1 MYKKNMCL
9 IYVVL
14 AMFLLPGAVQADLIQ
29 HLDASVSSSVT
40 TDVSGEVTQ
49 WSDQSGADNNGVDMA
64 NIGTPIYPSTS
75 LAASNLEGVD
85 MGTDRNGFQLFSS
98 ADSEN
103 WLDFTGGASGNSGF
117 CVMIAF
123 KADEILGGVVR
134 DILMGNATPAQ
145 GIGFGLK
152 YEGGAVIFYAHGTQ
166 YTQSGVTVAAGDTVV
181 YGLNYNASTG
191 AFDFWDSKSG
201 TTMNVTATANADY
214 ATGTS
219 VYLGTTGNGDQYMSG
234 MIGEVRIYDGLLNS
248 TDFENA
254 QDDMTYKW
262 ITNVVWSPTDPEPD
276 PADGADVVPDSNLT
290 LSWNNQIPATQS
302 DSVYVDV
309 YFGTNPTVTS
319 NPKVLSNEDVTGVSR
334 SSVNVNAS
342 VAGETYYWRI
352 DTDYGGAEVLESN
365 VFSFDALEVNVFD
378 NDGEDNLWSTASNW
392 YPDVVPVNPT
402 GAFIGGYD
410 VTVDS
415 VVSSPA
421 DIRLFDASLTLT
433 ANADLA
439 AGSLL
444 EWDGDVVWNQTGSLF
459 SMDEGYIGIAAEQVN
474 ADVVLEGSAHWNFST
489 KLELGTSLLSD
500 ILLTLKGSSV
510 GIDYTGA
517 SGSDVFVL
525 GTAATIESRPDSGG
539 ASPLELGVA
548 ELSLESGSQW
558 ILDGSDYTGSYTVGE
573 RFYLANY
580 GFFSG
585 STLGVCFGNFA
596 LPADRDLQLVNTGDG
611 STAGSLYYEVVAQT
625 AATGPNVIIVNI
637 DDVSGGHYFGVEG
650 RDCITPTIDSLAANG
665 INYTNANAASTV
677 CAPSRY
683 AILTGR
689 HARRN
694 TSEAFLAAYPPG
706 EVPRFGNTD
715 VELETDGQNI
725 GALLQQVG
733 YRTAF
738 IGKSHNL
745 DNSLGDTANWPSLG
759 LVTYGQS
766 ADPTTDPLVNGAMG
780 HNHRVLCQRMRTY
793 GFDFVGGFYSANL
806 KELYNDYLNVHNQEW
821 ITKNALDFIDE
832 NHNQRF
838 FLYVAPTMIHGP
850 LNDTDLS
857 PTLAAD
863 PGFTS
868 AGYLPNEDYSFMP
881 SRQSIIDEVNTAGK
895 ELTSARVTWIDYSMQ
910 AIINKLTEH
919 GITNDTLI
927 IFTADHGSITIQD
940 DPVSRGKSS
949 LYEAGMD
956 VPLVMY
962 WPGGITSP
970 GRTYDNLVQH
980 IDFVP
985 TVLELANATAFSTR
999 PLDGE
1004 SLVPILDGSS
1014 DALRDDIY
1022 CEIGYARGVR
1032 TMDWKYIALRYTP
1045 EVYVQIESEYLW
1057 YNLTTGDYWPRP
1069 YYITNAGLSEAARST
1084 HPGYFDDDQLYDL
1097 TADPTEQS
1105 NSYGQYPVLEFDLKE
1120 RLDDYAAMFT
1130 DPIQHLDAT
1139 VSASVTGSPVSQW
1152 ADQSGNGNDAIAD
1165 VGSVYYPSSS
1175 LSASGLAGLDFGT
1188 TRNSLELFTVAESD
1202 SWLDQSAG
1210 TDGFAVMI
1218 AFKCDA
1224 LHSDWSDVLGNSSST
1239 SGFGLRYSST
1249 GQIAGYL
1256 GDQTFQSDGSSLIQA
1271 GDTVVIGFNYDAMQ
1285 GEYEFWDSKNDG
1297 APYGTI
1303 GNVSAADFS
1312 QASGVT
1318 VGSMTDSN
1326 QYINGMVG
1334 EIIVY
1339 EKTLRPA
1346 EFHAE
1351 RKALADKW
1359 AADTAVTVPDV
1370 LGLAQATA
1378 ESDIVAAGLVVGTV
1392 TTAY

>member
-1 MYKKNMCL
+1 MRRNRLLLTVLSILCL
-9 IYVVL
+9 ATSGI
-14 AMFLLPGAVQADLIQ
+14 AGASLIQ
-29 HLDASVSSSVT
+29 HLDASVPSSVT

-49 WSDQSGADNNGVDMA
+49 WSDQSGTGNNGVDLA
-64 NIGTPIYPSTS
+64 NIGTPMYPSTS
-75 LAASNLEGVD
+75 LAASNLAGVD
-85 MGTDRNGFQLFSS
+85 MGTGRNGFQLFSS
-98 ADSEN
+98 AESGN
-103 WLDFTGGASGNSGF
+103 WLNFTGGASGNSGF
-117 CVMIAF
+117 CIMIAF

-145 GIGFGLK
+145 GTGFGLK
-152 YEGGAVIFYAHGTQ
+152 YEGGSVKFYAHSIQ
-166 YTQSGVTVAAGDTVV
+166 YTKLGVTVAAGDTVV

-201 TTMNVTATANADY
+201 TTMNVTATANANY

-219 VYLGTTGNGDQYMSG
+219 VYLGTTANGDQYMSG

-254 QDDMTYKW
+254 QDDMTYEW
-262 ITNVVWSPTDPEPD
+262 ITNVVWSLTDPEPD

-302 DSVYVDV
+302 DLVYVDV
-309 YFGTNPTVTS
+309 YFGTNPTVTA

-352 DTDYGGAEVLESN
+352 DTDYGGAEVLESSI
-365 VFSFDALEVNVFD
+365 FSFDALGVNVFD
-378 NDGEDNLWSTASNW
+378 NGGGDNLWSTASNW
-392 YPDVVPVNPT
+392 DPDVVPVNPT

-415 VVSSPA
+415 VVPSPA

-433 ANADLA
+433 VNADLA

-444 EWDGDVVWNQTGSLF
+444 EWDGDVVWNQTDSLF
-459 SMDEGYIGIAAEQVN
+459 SMDEGYIGIGTEQVN
-474 ADVVLEGSAHWNFST
+474 ADIVLDGSGHWNFST
-489 KLELGTSLLSD
+489 KLELGTSLPSD
-500 ILLTLKGSSV
+500 ILLVLEGSSV
-510 GIDYTGA
+510 GVDYTGA
-517 SGSDVFVL
+517 SGSDAFVL
-525 GTAATIESRPDSGG
+525 GTAATIESRPDAGG

-580 GFFSG
+580 GSFSG
-585 STLGVCFGNFA
+585 STLGVRFGNFA

-665 INYTNANAASTV
+665 INFTNAHCAATV
-677 CAPSRY
+677 CAASRY
-683 AILTGR
+683 SLLTGR
-689 HARRN
+689 HVRRN
-694 TSEAFLAAYPPG
+694 TSESFLTKRPPG
-706 EVPRFGNTD
+706 EMPRVDNVY

-725 GALLQQVG
+725 GALLQQAG

-745 DNSLGDTANWPSLG
+745 DYDLGNTANWPSLG
-759 LVTYGQS
+759 LVTYGQA

-780 HNHRVLCQRMRTY
+780 HNHRVVCQRMRTR
-793 GFDFVGGFYSANL
+793 GFDFVGGFYHHNL
-806 KELYNDYLNVHNQEW
+806 LELRNDYLNVHNQEW
-821 ITKNALDFIDE
+821 VTKNALDFIDE
-832 NHNQRF
+832 NHDQRF
-838 FLYVAPTMIHGP
+838 FLYMAPTMIHGP
-850 LNDTDLS
+850 LAASLS
-857 PTLAAD
+857 PSLGAD

-881 SRQSIIDEVNTAGK
+881 SRQSIIDEVNAAGK

-919 GITNDTLI
+919 GVVNDTLI
-927 IFTADHGSITIQD
+927 IFTADHGWLTIQD
-940 DPVSRGKSS
+940 DPIRKGKTS
-949 LYEAGMD
+949 LYEAGMR
-956 VPLVMY
+956 VPLIMY
-962 WPGGITSP
+962 WPGGIASP
-970 GRTYDNLVQH
+970 GRTYDNLAQH
-980 IDFVP
+980 LDFVP
-985 TVLELANATAFSTR
+985 TVLELTDATAISTR

-1014 DALRDDIY
+1014 DPLRDDVY

-1032 TMDWKYIALRYTP
+1032 TMDSKYIALSYTP
-1045 EVYVQIESEYLW
+1045 EVYAQIESEYLW

-1069 YYITNAGLSEAARST
+1069 YYITNAGLSEAARSSY
-1084 HPGYFDDDQLYDL
+1084 PGYFDDDQFYDL

-1105 NSYGQYPVLEFDLKE
+1105 NSYGQYPIREFNLDK

-1224 LHSDWSDVLGNSSST
+1224 LHSDWSDIIGNSSST
-1239 SGFGLRYSST
+1239 VGFGLRYSSA

-1256 GDQTFQSDGSSLIQA
+1256 GGQTFESDGSNLIQA
-1271 GDTVVIGFNYDAMQ
+1271 GDTVVVGFNYDAMQ
-1285 GEYEFWDSKNDG
+1285 GEYEFWDSKNNG
-1297 APYGTI
+1297 VPYGTI

-1326 QYINGMVG
+1326 RYINGMVG

-1339 EKTLRPA
+1339 DKTLRPA
-1346 EFHAE
+1346 EF
-1351 RKALADKW
+1351 
-1359 AADTAVTVPDV
+1359 
-1370 LGLAQATA
+1370 
-1378 ESDIVAAGLVVGTV
+1378 
-1392 TTAY
+1392 